1 MHESEAKRRD
11 LPVLARIVGH
21 AGHAR
26 APEDFTTAPIGAI
39 RNLCEHVGWAP
50 DEADLYEINEAF
62 AVVAMAAIRDLG
74 LNPEHVNPDGG
85 ACAMGHPIGCTGARL
100 VVTLVHSLRRR
111 GLSRGIASLCIGG
124 GEATAVAL
132 EIPAG

>member
-1 MHESEAKRRD
+1 MSESEAAARE

-39 RNLCEHVGWAP
+39 RNLYEHIGWAP

-62 AVVAMAAIRDLG
+62 AVVALAAIRDLG
-74 LNPEHVNPDGG
+74 LNAEHVNVEGG
-85 ACAMGHPIGCTGARL
+85 ACALGHPIGCTGARL
-100 VVTLVHSLRRR
+100 VVTLTHALRRR
-111 GLSRGIASLCIGG
+111 GHTRGIASLCIGG

-132 EIPAG
+132 EIPGA